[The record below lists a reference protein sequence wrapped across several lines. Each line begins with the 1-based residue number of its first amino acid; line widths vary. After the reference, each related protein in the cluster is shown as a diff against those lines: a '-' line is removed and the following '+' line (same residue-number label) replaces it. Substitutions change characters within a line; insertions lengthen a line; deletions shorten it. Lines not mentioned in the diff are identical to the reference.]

1 MGHPRLDPFNHTI
14 RRIQQAQ
21 TLNDDDRR
29 HVLAMIVSFKTRAQL
44 STDRA
49 VIACAGL
56 FSYAQM
62 LRIQR
67 DMEHA
72 KADSAKYRALT
83 WSYHKH
89 LEGYKKALSTIG
101 KANTPVVGGK
111 TRPKG
116 LRQSA
121 PSLVADSA
129 PMREGE

>member
-14 RRIQQAQ
+14 RRIQSS
-21 TLNDDDRR
+21 TSIVEEDRR
-29 HVLAMIVSFKTRAQL
+29 HVLAMIVAFKNRAAL

-67 DMEHA
+67 DMEGS
-72 KADSAKYRALT
+72 KPDSAKYRALT

-89 LEGYKKALSTIG
+89 LEGYKKALSTVG
-101 KANTPVVGGK
+101 KAHMPVVAGK

-121 PSLVADSA
+121 SSLIADSP
-129 PMREGE
+129 PMQSE